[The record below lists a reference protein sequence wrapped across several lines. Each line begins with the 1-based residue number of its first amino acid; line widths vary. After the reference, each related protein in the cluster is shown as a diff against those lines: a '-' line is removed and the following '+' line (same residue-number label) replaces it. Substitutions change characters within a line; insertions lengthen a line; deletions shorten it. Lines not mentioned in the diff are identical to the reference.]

1 LEADLCRYHGKYE
14 KQLNVD
20 RCPYDEAI
28 ARSDEGGL
36 GDLGSMF
43 HKDYNSK
50 WIWVLTGALVSAG
63 LGGALTY
70 RHHTQVAQILTPEG
84 AYCDNGIAAA
94 KGHVPI
100 AVGAWIPKI
109 NDPKPPEPA
118 PVGMAWIP
126 GGQFWMGAA
135 DDHMTDARPW
145 HRVYVDGYWMDKTD
159 VTNNQFS
166 RFVKATGY
174 VTIAERTP
182 RSEDYPGALPGKL
195 VAGSVVFSPPD
206 HAVALNN
213 QFQWWNYIPGANWR
227 HPEGP
232 KSDIK
237 GRMDHPV
244 VHIAYEDAV
253 AYCNWAGKRLPTEA
267 EFEFASRG
275 GLDRK
280 RYAWGDEFMPGGKH
294 MANTFQGHFPDTNT
308 GDDGYPATA
317 PVGSFPANGYGLF
330 DMAGNVWEWT
340 SDWYRPDYYQSL
352 AASGEI
358 AMNPK
363 GPADSFDPNEPGVQ
377 KRVHRGGS
385 FLCTDQY
392 CSRYI
397 AGGRGKGEL
406 DTGTNHLGFRCV
418 RDPAR
423 KFEKSTEASL
433 TSRGDDRSRP

>member
-1 LEADLCRYHGKYE
+1 MLIVREAFKR
-14 KQLNVD
+14 
-20 RCPYDEAI
+20 
-28 ARSDEGGL
+28 
-36 GDLGSMF
+36 
-43 HKDYNSK
+43 K
-50 WIWVLTGALVSAG
+50 WMWVLTGALASAG

-70 RHHTQVAQILTPEG
+70 RQHHAQVTQSLTRDG

-94 KGHVPI
+94 KSHAPM
-100 AVGAWIPKI
+100 AVAAWVPKI
-109 NDPKPPEPA
+109 NEPKPPEPA
-118 PVGMAWIP
+118 PVGMTWIP
-126 GGQFWMGAA
+126 GGQFWMGTA
-135 DDHMTDARPW
+135 DERMADAKPW
-145 HRVYVDGYWMDKTD
+145 HRVYVDGYWMDKTE
-159 VTNNQFS
+159 VTNEQFA

-182 RSEDYPGALPGKL
+182 RAEDYPGALPGKL

-232 KSDIK
+232 NSDIK
-237 GRMDHPV
+237 NRMNHPV
-244 VHIAYEDAV
+244 VHIAYEDAI
-253 AYCNWAGKRLPTEA
+253 AYCSWAGKRLPTEA

-280 RYAWGDEFMPGGKH
+280 RYAWGDEFMAGGKH

-308 GDDGYPATA
+308 GEDGYLATA

-340 SDWYRPDYYQSL
+340 SDWYRADYYANL
-352 AASGEI
+352 AANGEI
-358 AMNPK
+358 AINPQ
-363 GPADSFDPNEPGVQ
+363 GPQDSFDPNEPGVR
-377 KRVHRGGS
+377 KRVQRGGS

-392 CSRYI
+392 CARYI

-418 RDPAR
+418 RDPAPKPE
-423 KFEKSTEASL
+423 KFAVARHT
-433 TSRGDDRSRP
+433 P

>member
-1 LEADLCRYHGKYE
+1 MSITRKRYHR
-14 KQLNVD
+14 QWMW
-20 RCPYDEAI
+20 A
-28 ARSDEGGL
+28 
-36 GDLGSMF
+36 
-43 HKDYNSK
+43 
-50 WIWVLTGALVSAG
+50 LTGTLASAALA
-63 LGGALTY
+63 AAWTY
-70 RHHTQVAQILTPEG
+70 RQHRVPVRESLTPEG

-94 KGHVPI
+94 KGHAGMPPTAVEPSGQPI
-100 AVGAWIPKI
+100 GQTAWIPKI
-109 NDPKPPEPA
+109 NDPKAPESA

-145 HRVYVDGYWMDKTD
+145 HRVYVDGYWMDKTE
-159 VTNNQFS
+159 VTNDQFS

-174 VTIAERTP
+174 VTVAERTP
-182 RSEDYPGALPGKL
+182 RAEDYPRALPGKL

-213 QFQWWNYIPGANWR
+213 QFQWWNYVTGANWR

-232 KSDIK
+232 TSDIK

-308 GDDGYPATA
+308 GEDGYVATA

-340 SDWYRPDYYQSL
+340 SDWYRPDYYQTL
-352 AASGEI
+352 AATRRDRDE
-358 AMNPK
+358 PK
-363 GPADSFDPNEPGVQ
+363 
-377 KRVHRGGS
+377 
-385 FLCTDQY
+385 
-392 CSRYI
+392 
-397 AGGRGKGEL
+397 
-406 DTGTNHLGFRCV
+406 
-418 RDPAR
+418 
-423 KFEKSTEASL
+423 
-433 TSRGDDRSRP
+433 RPR